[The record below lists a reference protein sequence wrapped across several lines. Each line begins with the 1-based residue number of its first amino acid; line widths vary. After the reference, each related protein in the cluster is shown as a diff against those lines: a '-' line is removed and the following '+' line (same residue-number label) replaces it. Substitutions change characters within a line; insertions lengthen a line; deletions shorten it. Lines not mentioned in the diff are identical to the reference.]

1 MPDPADPLASR
12 TAEIVDEFAFLPDWM
27 SRYEHLIDLG
37 RSIPAI
43 AEAHKTDA
51 HRIHGCQAQV
61 WVRAD
66 YEGGHVHFTGDSDAM
81 ITKGLAA
88 LLIRALTD
96 LPPEAVATAR
106 LDFLQEIGL
115 EEHLSPTRKNGLHA
129 MVQQMK
135 ERALA
140 LAG

>member
-1 MPDPADPLASR
+1 MPDTIDERAQ
-12 TAEIVDEFAFLPDWM
+12 EVVEEFAFFPDWM
-27 SRYEHLIDLG
+27 TRYEHLIELG
-37 RSIPAI
+37 KAIPPI

-66 YEGGHVHFTGDSDAM
+66 ADGDRVHFTGDSDAM

-88 LLIRALTD
+88 LLIRVLTD
-96 LPPEAVATAR
+96 QPPAAVATAR
-106 LDFLQEIGL
+106 LDFLDAIGL
-115 EEHLSPTRKNGLHA
+115 EDHLSPTRKNGLHA

-135 ERALA
+135 QRALTYV
-140 LAG
+140 